1 MVKKQALRWA
11 TLISAPLPLA
21 AAIRW
26 ARTGVYKYI
35 QELWKK
41 KQSDVMHLLLRAHC
55 WQYHQLSVLHRS
67 PNPTQP
73 DKACGLGYTEPSK
86 VMPCAGFAQLLQ
98 SIESWVPLWAFESSE
113 LLPGWWRSHIQIL
126 WGYPHCPSHKALR
139 RSSDTQWITTPIHKH
154 REMHGL
160 TSVGRKSQGKGHKF
174 HHMALAMQPGEGAV
188 SSSTITNS

>member
-1 MVKKQALRWA
+1 MVKKRALRWA
-11 TLISAPLPLA
+11 TQISAPLPLA
-21 AAIRW
+21 AATRW
-26 ARTGVYKYI
+26 ARMGMYKYI
-35 QELWKK
+35 QGLWKK

-73 DKACGLGYTEPSK
+73 DKACGLGYGTKQLSC
-86 VMPCAGFAQLLQ
+86 VGFAQLLQ
-98 SIESWVPLWAFESSE
+98 SVESWVPLWAFESSE

-139 RSSDTQWITTPIHKH
+139 RSSGSQWITTPIHKR

-160 TSVGRKSQGKGHKF
+160 TSVGHKSQGKGHKF
-174 HHMALAMQPGEGAV
+174 RHMALAMQPGEGAV
-188 SSSTITNS
+188 LSSCTISDS

>member
-11 TLISAPLPLA
+11 PQISAPLPLA

-26 ARTGVYKYI
+26 ARTGMYKYI

-55 WQYHQLSVLHRS
+55 WQYHQFSVLHRS

-73 DKACGLGYTEPSK
+73 DKACGPGYGTKQSYVMCRICPAPS
-86 VMPCAGFAQLLQ
+86 VCWELRTTVG
-98 SIESWVPLWAFESSE
+98 LWEFWITTRLVKIPYTDSLRLSS
-113 LLPGWWRSHIQIL
+113 LSN
-126 WGYPHCPSHKALR
+126 KALR
-139 RSSDTQWITTPIHKH
+139 RSSGTQWITTPIHKH

-160 TSVGRKSQGKGHKF
+160 TSVGHKSQGKGHKF
-174 HHMALAMQPGEGAV
+174 YHMTLAMQPGEGAV
-188 SSSTITNS
+188 LSSSTVSDR

>member
-1 MVKKQALRWA
+1 M
-11 TLISAPLPLA
+11 
-21 AAIRW
+21 
-26 ARTGVYKYI
+26 GVYKYI

-41 KQSDVMHLLLRAHC
+41 KQSDVIHLLLRAHC

-73 DKACGLGYTEPSK
+73 DKACGLGYRTK
-86 VMPCAGFAQLLQ
+86 Q
-98 SIESWVPLWAFESSE
+98 SYVV
-113 LLPGWWRSHIQIL
+113 
-126 WGYPHCPSHKALR
+126 

-188 SSSTITNS
+188 SSSTVTDS

>member
-1 MVKKQALRWA
+1 MWCTYFWGPTAGNTTSSLCY
-11 TLISAPLPLA
+11 
-21 AAIRW
+21 
-26 ARTGVYKYI
+26 TGLQTPPSQIKLVG
-35 QELWKK
+35 W
-41 KQSDVMHLLLRAHC
+41 D
-55 WQYHQLSVLHRS
+55 
-67 PNPTQP
+67 
-73 DKACGLGYTEPSK
+73 TEPSK
-86 VMPCAGFAQLLQ
+86 VMSCVGFAQLLQ
-98 SIESWVPLWAFESSE
+98 SVESWVPLWAFESSE

-188 SSSTITNS
+188 SSSTVTDS

>member
-1 MVKKQALRWA
+1 MIVPGFLALTVKTMVKKQALRWA

-55 WQYHQLSVLHRS
+55 WQYRQLSVLHRS

-73 DKACGLGYTEPSK
+73 DKAVGWDTRNQAKLCHVQDLLSSFSLLRAECHCGPLRVLNYYQ
-86 VMPCAGFAQLLQ
+86 AGEDPTYRF
-98 SIESWVPLWAFESSE
+98 FEA
-113 LLPGWWRSHIQIL
+113 IL
-126 WGYPHCPSHKALR
+126 IVH
-139 RSSDTQWITTPIHKH
+139 PIK
-154 REMHGL
+154 L
-160 TSVGRKSQGKGHKF
+160 S
-174 HHMALAMQPGEGAV
+174 EGAPTP
-188 SSSTITNS
+188 SGSPHPSTSTERCTG